1 MLPEAQGFHFV
12 TGRLAVRQLCPLDD
26 AALTHRENEM
36 STDDFGA
43 PLGAR
48 AASAG
53 TAAPPGPGPRPLV
66 DRAFVRIREG
76 LAHYRHCAPAGTA
89 AGLPLYLHHANP
101 GSSRGLEALMM
112 QLAAKGRRTIAPD
125 TLGYGDSCAPD
136 LAQPEIADFAD
147 SVVRILDSLKIDEVD
162 FYGAHTGA
170 HVGTE
175 LALRHPGRVRKL
187 IFDGVTVRT
196 PEIRAWLLANY
207 APAKT
212 PDDYGRH
219 LLWAFHFVRDM
230 ALFFPHF
237 ARDAEHRTG
246 NDVPSAERLHN
257 STVEVL
263 KALTTYHLVYN
274 AVYRHDI
281 GARLPLLKHPVLCI
295 AKETDPNIVELDH
308 AASRIPGVQKARI
321 RREEGTER
329 TAQLLAD
336 FLA

>member
-1 MLPEAQGFHFV
+1 
-12 TGRLAVRQLCPLDD
+12 
-26 AALTHRENEM
+26 M
-36 STDDFGA
+36 STNDFGA
-43 PLGAR
+43 AVRSRQGG
-48 AASAG
+48 AASG
-53 TAAPPGPGPRPLV
+53 TPTPQGGQPLV

-76 LAHYRHCAPAGTA
+76 LAHYRHCGPAGA
-89 AGLPLYLHHANP
+89 ATGLPLYLHHANP
-101 GSSRGLEALMM
+101 GSSRGLEELMA
-112 QLAAKGRRTIAPD
+112 QLAARSRRTIAPD

-136 LAQPEIADFAD
+136 LAQPEIPDFAD
-147 SVVRILDSLKIDEVD
+147 SVVRILDALKIEKVD

-175 LALRHPGRVRKL
+175 LALRHPGRVRRL

-196 PEIRAWLLANY
+196 PEVRAWLLANY
-207 APAKT
+207 APARK

-230 ALFFPHF
+230 SLFFPHF
-237 ARDAEHRTG
+237 ARDREHSTG
-246 NDVPSAERLHN
+246 NGVPSAERLHN

-281 GARLPLLKHPVLCI
+281 GERLPLLRHPVMCI
-295 AKETDPNIVELDH
+295 AKETDPNIVELDN
-308 AASRIPGVQKARI
+308 AASKIPNVKKARI
-321 RREEGTER
+321 RRDEGTAR
-329 TAQLLAD
+329 TVQLLEE